1 MDTLII
7 KKTILS
13 MFVLSLASCST
24 PISKEGR
31 NVRVINN
38 PEFVEKCKFLGVIDE
53 SHYSGWN
60 PSDNKSQALN
70 AARNSAGKMGGD
82 TIHVVGELFRGVQA
96 DVYYCGH

>member
-1 MDTLII
+1 MFA
-7 KKTILS
+7 LS
-13 MFVLSLASCST
+13 SASCST

-70 AARNSAGKMGGD
+70 AARNSAGEMGGD